1 MLGRLISGL
10 GLVALRNEAR
20 AMAERAGK
28 RAALYAL
35 AAILWLVA
43 LGYLVAAF
51 TIWLSSELGAIAA
64 CAIVAAA
71 LAAVGLI
78 VQVSLAMSAGRR
90 KRAEGSVSLPGFA
103 ATDPA
108 SDASGSGSGGDI
120 GVLAF
125 VAVIGWRLGRQMTR
139 K

>member
-10 GLVALRNEAR
+10 GFAALKNEAA

-28 RAALYAL
+28 RAALYTL
-35 AAILWLVA
+35 AGILWLVA

-78 VQVSLAMSAGRR
+78 LQVSLAMTAKRR
-90 KRAEGSVSLPGFA
+90 KRAEVSVSIPGFT
-103 ATDPA
+103 ATDTAPGGSA
-108 SDASGSGSGGDI
+108 SGSGGDI
-120 GVLAF
+120 GALAF
-125 VAVIGWRLGRQMTR
+125 VAVIGWLLGRQMT
-139 K
+139 KK